1 MSDHPLTFAESVR
14 NPRETGPREIR
25 RKGNVFVDS
34 NAYFRLSI
42 DSLLHTENVPW
53 STFSSTTLSQEMCCF
68 FLDDGIDREIALV
81 PAFSLSLIAL
91 VLIRYG
97 GVSFFSP
104 GNVFSAINCL
114 WPNGLVPKG
123 LSKSPASDRPQQSLW
138 LRRVRSDLCREKT
151 QKEITPE
158 REKLIPVL
166 PESCTGY
173 FIN

>member
-81 PAFSLSLIAL
+81 PAFSLCRWLPSFLFAMVVLVFFHRVMFFLLLIVCGQMVLFRRACLNLRLVIDHSRVCGYEGSDPIYVGRKPKRKSLRKEKSLYPYYLRA
-91 VLIRYG
+91 V
-97 GVSFFSP
+97 P
-104 GNVFSAINCL
+104 GIS
-114 WPNGLVPKG
+114 
-123 LSKSPASDRPQQSLW
+123 
-138 LRRVRSDLCREKT
+138 
-151 QKEITPE
+151 
-158 REKLIPVL
+158 
-166 PESCTGY
+166 
-173 FIN
+173 